1 MQKYSALELIALGMR
16 LATKDSDKLPD
27 DVFSGELSAM
37 FTGDADRRKAALRDF
52 LAGLDVTW
60 DGGPVIDSVSTW
72 VKYLRDISES
82 KEYLRRVRLELE
94 RDELTLAYP
103 NIAGTYNLSE
113 KIRELKD
120 RSR

>member
-1 MQKYSALELIALGMR
+1 MKTTPLELIALGMR

-37 FTGDADRRKAALRDF
+37 FTGDADRRKEALRDF

-82 KEYLRRVRLELE
+82 KAYLRRVRLELE
-94 RDELTLAYP
+94 RDEMTLTYP